1 MPTWTLDDIPWD
13 RFDPS
18 KVDPDIVKV
27 VKAASLV
34 EHNGRAYARYLCR
47 VFADDPAFRE
57 VAGEWAEE
65 EVQHGQVLARWAGLA
80 DPDFDFD
87 SAFLRFSRTITL
99 PTEIAASVRGSRTG
113 ELIAR
118 CAVEIGTSSYY
129 SALGSAAE
137 EPVLKE
143 ICRRIAADEL
153 RHYKLFYTH
162 MKRYRALEAP
172 SLWRRLW
179 VLIGRISEASDDE
192 LAFAYYA
199 ANHRDGQPYDR
210 RQCSRAYA
218 RRAIAY
224 YQPHHVERGV
234 AMALKAVG
242 LTPNGRLSAWL
253 VRLVCHLL
261 LARRSRLARAAA

>member
-1 MPTWTLDDIPWD
+1 MPTWSLDDIPWD
-13 RFDPS
+13 RFEPD

-34 EHNGRAYARYLCR
+34 EHNGQAYARYLRR
-47 VFADDPAFRE
+47 VFGDDPEFRRA
-57 VAGEWAEE
+57 AGEWAEE
-65 EVQHGQVLARWAGLA
+65 EVQHGQVLARWARLA
-80 DPDFDFD
+80 DPGFDFD
-87 SAFLRFSRTITL
+87 AAFRRFSRTITL
-99 PTEIAASVRGSRTG
+99 PTEIETSVRGSRTG

-129 SALGSAAE
+129 SALGSATE

-153 RHYKLFYTH
+153 RHYKLFLTH
-162 MKRYRALEAP
+162 MKRYHDVEGLR
-172 SLWRRLW
+172 LWRRIW
-179 VLIGRISEASDDE
+179 VLVDRMTEVSDDE

-199 ANHRDGQPYDR
+199 ANHEGEQPYDR
-210 RQCSRAYA
+210 RRWRRAYA
-218 RRAIAY
+218 RRALAY
-224 YQPHHVERGV
+224 YQPHHVQRGV

-253 VRLVCHLL
+253 VRLACRLL
-261 LARRSRLARAAA
+261 DFRRNQLTRLAA